1 MAFVRVTRGQNSW
14 AETAETSRTIF
25 DEIDVDHSGELDYEE
40 VKEMCKR
47 LGRDLDDTDFQVA
60 MEQMDSDGDG
70 NVSFTEFDRWWQ
82 KYGIER
88 QLVMAET
95 RLKEARAAAW
105 KVFQEVDADGNGT
118 LDEAEVHQMFNR
130 LGRRLAGE
138 KFEEA
143 MAQMDS
149 DGDGQVT
156 FDEFEKW
163 WRKFE
168 IQKELR
174 KADLVTLLALQI
186 TTHL

>member
-25 DEIDVDHSGELDYEE
+25 DEIDVDRSGELDYKE

-95 RLKEARAAAW
+95 RLKEARAAA
-105 KVFQEVDADGNGT
+105 
-118 LDEAEVHQMFNR
+118 
-130 LGRRLAGE
+130 
-138 KFEEA
+138 
-143 MAQMDS
+143 
-149 DGDGQVT
+149 
-156 FDEFEKW
+156 
-163 WRKFE
+163 
-168 IQKELR
+168 
-174 KADLVTLLALQI
+174 
-186 TTHL
+186 